1 MNSHEDAKY
10 RLHYPPRHLLL
21 GLALVA
27 VFWFASWT
35 HLGAL
40 GEYAFFPLWLGY
52 ILVVDALVARRTQS
66 SLLTRAPREFIALFV
81 LSAPI
86 WWIFEFHNYFLQNWH
101 YLGARD
107 LSFWEMLFVGTL
119 DFSTVIPAVFV
130 TRELIGTFVQIEA
143 HLHLRNRRCK
153 CAVGQASV
161 SQKPGFSVTPR
172 GLWLTLYVAAFLF
185 AGVLFLPRYFFP
197 FTWIWLFLF
206 VDALNCLRGRAS
218 LIEQA
223 SRGDWPTVVTLALAG
238 IVCGFFWDMWNGF
251 ALPKWYYTVPFVNFA
266 KIFEMPLLGYG
277 GYVPFAWE
285 LYALYHFVWGV
296 LRRPKNA
303 FPYGMLRDS

>member
-1 MNSHEDAKY
+1 MKSLKTLPFHFF
-10 RLHYPPRHLLL
+10 L

-27 VFWFASWT
+27 IFWFASWT

-52 ILVVDALVARRTQS
+52 ILIVDALVARRKGA
-66 SLLTRAPREFIALFV
+66 SLLTRTPREFIALFL
-81 LSAPI
+81 LSTPI
-86 WWIFEFHNYFLQNWH
+86 WWIFEFHNYFLLNWH
-101 YLGARD
+101 YLGAHD
-107 LSFWEMLFVGTL
+107 PSFWEMVLVGTL
-119 DFSTVIPAVFV
+119 DFSTVIPAVFE
-130 TRELIGTFVQIEA
+130 TRELIATCLPA
-143 HLHLRNRRCK
+143 HNANDANQKTKFAPIRVIR
-153 CAVGQASV
+153 GS
-161 SQKPGFSVTPR
+161 SWKPGFSVTPR
-172 GLWLTLYVAAFLF
+172 GLWITMYGAVFLF

-197 FTWIWLFLF
+197 FTWVWLFLF

-223 SRGDWPTVVTLALAG
+223 SRGDWRNIVTLALAG
-238 IVCGFFWDMWNGF
+238 IVCGFFWEMWNIF

-277 GYVPFAWE
+277 GYIPFAWE

-296 LRRPKNA
+296 LRRPT
-303 FPYGMLRDS
+303 RVVTS

>member
-1 MNSHEDAKY
+1 MTEDRRRRTKAAIGLSSFVLRQKVENVSNNKSF
-10 RLHYPPRHLLL
+10 PPHLFV

-52 ILVVDALVARRTQS
+52 ILVVDALVAMRKS
-66 SLLTRAPREFIALFV
+66 ASLLTRAPREFVALFL
-81 LSAPI
+81 LSTPI
-86 WWIFEFHNYFLQNWH
+86 WWIFEFHNYFLLNWH
-101 YLGARD
+101 YLGAHEP
-107 LSFWEMLFVGTL
+107 SFWEMFFIGTI
-119 DFSTVIPAVFV
+119 DFSTVIPAAFE
-130 TRELIGTFVQIEA
+130 THELIGAFTLVDRLQ
-143 HLHLRNRRCK
+143 NRARLI
-153 CAVGQASV
+153 
-161 SQKPGFSVTPR
+161 VTPR
-172 GLWLTLYVAAFLF
+172 HLWIAMYGAVFLF

-197 FTWIWLFLF
+197 FTWVWLFLF
-206 VDALNCLRGRAS
+206 VDALNFLRGRAS

-223 SRGDWPTVVTLALAG
+223 SRGDWRNIVTLALAG
-238 IVCGFFWDMWNGF
+238 IVCGFFWEMWNVF

-296 LRRPKNA
+296 LRRRVQI
-303 FPYGMLRDS
+303 GQGRSI